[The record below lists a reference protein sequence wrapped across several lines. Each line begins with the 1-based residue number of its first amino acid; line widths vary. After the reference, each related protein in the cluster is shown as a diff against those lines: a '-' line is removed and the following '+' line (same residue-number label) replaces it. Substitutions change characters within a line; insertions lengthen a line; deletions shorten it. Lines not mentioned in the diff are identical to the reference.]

1 VSTVHRLTTWWD
13 RFWFTPAPAMRFEVF
28 RRLVFAFIWIDVWTK
43 PATRNHGSVDTEL
56 YEPLLIG
63 RILPLPV
70 PTDAV
75 VTATMVVLLGA
86 ATVGVTGRCPR
97 IAGAVASAAYLQW
110 MVIAF
115 SYGKVDHDRW
125 PLIVALLV
133 TTTVGRV
140 RAGDRSESVAAG
152 WALRAVQL
160 SVVAVY
166 VLSVVAKVRY
176 GGWLWANQATLV
188 QALVRRG
195 TGVGRDLLDTP
206 ELIVAMQWAAV
217 VFEATSIGMLVR
229 GRARWLWWVSAM
241 LFHAATF
248 SLLTIA
254 FWPQL
259 LCLTAF
265 LPLER
270 IVQRR
275 DRYLPD
281 VRDAAM
287 EPAWA
292 AER

>member
-1 VSTVHRLTTWWD
+1 VSADRRSASGWD

-28 RRLVFAFIWIDVWTK
+28 RRLLFAFIWIDVWTK
-43 PATRNHGSVDTEL
+43 PATRNHGSVDADL

-63 RILPLPV
+63 RLLPLPV

-75 VTATMVVLLGA
+75 VTTTMVVLLGA
-86 ATVGVTGRCPR
+86 AAVGITGRCPR

-140 RAGDRSESVAAG
+140 RSGDRSSSAAAG
-152 WALRAVQL
+152 WALRAVQV

-166 VLSVVAKVRY
+166 FLSVVAKVRY

-195 TGVGRDLLDTP
+195 TDTGRDLLDRP
-206 ELIVAMQWAAV
+206 ELIVAMQWGAV
-217 VFEATSIGMLVR
+217 IFEATSIGMLVR
-229 GRARWLWWVSAM
+229 GRARWLWWVTAVV
-241 LFHAATF
+241 FHAVTF
-248 SLLTIA
+248 HLLTIA

-270 IVQRR
+270 LVQRR
-275 DRYLPD
+275 DRYVPD

-287 EPAWA
+287 EPA
-292 AER
+292 